1 MIPHSPSR
9 SRRRPGLL
17 PALLLLL
24 AALAPAPAP
33 AQDGLSDMLFTA
45 GTTWRDRFG
54 RDWAYLAWQ
63 GTAPGVV
70 TGRVFAVYGKQG
82 AADSASPYD
91 RKAVVQFQTD
101 PRVLAPLLQRAEMIG
116 DNLAKL
122 SQDITNLFDNVTPA
136 AGAGVADLVSA
147 VLRGGR
153 GTADDYNNLVLL
165 SRMHPAINF
174 ALGTAHAEPLPFATN
189 TFELRLWD
197 PARLADIAVVGRV
210 TVVANQ
216 PVVLPAPGAP
226 VGVPDASAR
235 GDLNARLRWATP
247 DALRRLS
254 LLNHGYNVYRMTT
267 NFAVANGYHT
277 TPPSPSVLTNLAAS
291 NPNVRRVNNVPIL
304 AGKNFT
310 AATAPDLVADPAT
323 FFVADDNR
331 RFEPGRTNFLNG
343 DTFYYFVTA
352 RDILGRDG
360 LVSPGTRIVICD
372 RMPPPVPRQV
382 RVRNDYR
389 FLSGAPRQRL
399 SVWWQQNTNS
409 AAETTVA
416 YHIYRWSSI
425 TQMNAL
431 AGNVISNRIAIV
443 PHIPGSRTNAY
454 VDLGAGAPVPSTAAG
469 ETYWYTVRAQDNGVC
484 GTNLSGNSAP
494 AFGVLRDRLGPDS
507 QGGFIQISCLYP
519 FVLAKES
526 PLVPNQPVQ
535 DACLRYEV
543 ACTPNDA
550 RLEWAEFAALTRSA
564 AGPSQSN
571 FLGRITFPGMTG
583 RDAVAQFCHTNLQFQ
598 SQPPTFYCRVATAGG
613 QVSAWAALNGTVWQ
627 DPTVL
632 QRIQFA
638 AGVATYPSRPGGEC
652 FRHEP
657 RPPGET
663 NVRPVEI
670 CFNTATN
677 SLEWRVYRR
686 VDNGPLTLISQGT
699 NLPTGFIC
707 TLDDVMPVNPGSLCY
722 FVQLLDEHGNASPL
736 QRVGCTLFSGPLPT
750 PVLSPIE
757 PAGTGAANAQMCLD
771 WFCPTFGVERF
782 EVWISGP
789 VGPNPSPNLV
799 NTNTSTRTY
808 TVTLDSGPQELPWNV
823 FRSTRVGPAFG
834 NGAAFRLKVDVEV
847 GPTYT
852 VIVRAV
858 GADGSVGTN
867 FSKPQQFA
875 WSIPTVVTQAV
886 PWPSRALPVVTNGIS
901 PRLGAFRL
909 TNAFF
914 NGTGVRI
921 GVVEYKGPTQGGL
934 PVRPYATPGTNDP
947 VSWLFT
953 NSVGQSVLPVA
964 LYRVQVPNAN
974 YPVVSGDVVQVSPLM
989 ESIAYGLV
997 PYSEF
1002 VGTGPAAAIYDPFI
1016 LVRNETPA
1024 GSPDRFFLYG
1034 IYLTD
1039 TQPVVLGAAYRYL
1052 LVRFKENREIDRII
1066 PTNDVEVTP

>member
-1 MIPHSPSR
+1 MSAHSPSR
-9 SRRRPGLL
+9 TRRGPGLW

-24 AALAPAPAP
+24 AALAPAPAR

-70 TGRVFAVYGKQG
+70 TGRVFAVYCKQG
-82 AADSASPYD
+82 AADSAALYT
-91 RKAVVQFQTD
+91 RKAIVQFQTD
-101 PRVLAPLLQRAEMIG
+101 PRVLAPLLQRAEMVG

-136 AGAGVADLVSA
+136 AGAGVANLVSA

-197 PARLADIAVVGRV
+197 PAKLADIAVVGRV
-210 TVVANQ
+210 TIVANQ

-226 VGVPDASAR
+226 VPVPDTSAR

-254 LLNHGYNVYRMTT
+254 LLSHGYNVYRMTT
-267 NFAVANGYHT
+267 NFAVANGYHV
-277 TPPSPSVLTNLAAS
+277 TPPSPSVLTNLAATS
-291 NPNVRRVNNVPIL
+291 PNVRRINTVPIL

-310 AATAPDLVADPAT
+310 AASAPDLVTDSTT
-323 FFVADDNR
+323 FFLADDNR

-360 LVSPGTRIVICD
+360 LVSSGGRIVICD

-389 FLSGAPRQRL
+389 LVAGLPRQRL
-399 SVWWQQNTNS
+399 RVDWLQNTNS
-409 AAETTVA
+409 AEETTVA
-416 YHIYRWSSI
+416 YHVYRWSSI
-425 TQMNAL
+425 TQMHVL
-431 AGNVISNRIAIV
+431 SGNLLSNRIAIV
-443 PHIPGSRTNAY
+443 PHVTGSRTNSY
-454 VDLGAGAPVPSTAAG
+454 VDTGAGAPAPSTDAG
-469 ETYWYTVRAQDNGVC
+469 ETFWYTVRAQDNGVC
-484 GTNLSGNSAP
+484 GTNLSGNSPP
-494 AFGVLRDRLGPDS
+494 AYGVLRDRLGPAS
-507 QGGFIQISCLYP
+507 QGGFIQVSCLYP
-519 FVLAKES
+519 FVVDKEA
-526 PLVPNQPVQ
+526 PFIANQPAQ
-535 DACLRYEV
+535 DACLRYEL
-543 ACTPNDA
+543 ACTATDP
-550 RLEWAEFAALTRSA
+550 RLEWAEFAAVTRSA
-564 AGPSQSN
+564 AGPSLTN
-571 FLGRITFPGMTG
+571 FLGRVPFPWATG
-583 RDAVAQFCHTNLQFQ
+583 RDAVYQFCFTNFQ
-598 SQPPTFYCRVATAGG
+598 QLSQGPTFLCRVGTAGG
-613 QVSAWAALNGTVWQ
+613 QVSGYASLVGAIWQ
-627 DPTVL
+627 DPTVK
-632 QRIQFA
+632 QRIQFM
-638 AGVATYPSRPGGEC
+638 AGLTTLQTRPGFEC

-663 NVRPVEI
+663 TVRPVEI

-677 SLEWRVYRR
+677 SLEWRIYRR

-699 NLPTGFIC
+699 NLPTSLIC
-707 TLDDVMPVNPGSLCY
+707 TLDDVMPINPGSLCY

-736 QRVGCTLFSGPLPT
+736 ERVGCTEFSGPLPT
-750 PVLSPIE
+750 PVLSPLE
-757 PAGTGAANAQMCLD
+757 SAGTGGTNAQMCLN

-782 EVWISGP
+782 EVWIAGP
-789 VGPNPSPNLV
+789 VGARPSPNLV
-799 NTNTSTRTY
+799 NTNPATRTY
-808 TVTLDSGPQELPWNV
+808 TVTLDSGAQELEWNV
-823 FRSTRVGPAFG
+823 FRSSRVGPGFG
-834 NGAAFRLKVDVEV
+834 NGAAFNLKVAVEV

-852 VIVRAV
+852 VMLRAV
-858 GADGSVGTN
+858 GVDGSTGTH
-867 FSKPQQFA
+867 FSQPRQIA

-886 PWPSRALPVVTNGIS
+886 PWPARPLPVVTNGIS
-901 PRLGAFRL
+901 PRLAAFRL

-921 GVVEYKGPTQGGL
+921 GQLTYSGPTQGGL
-934 PVRPYATPGTNDP
+934 AIRPYATPGTNDP
-947 VSWLFT
+947 VSWLYT
-953 NSVGQSVLPVA
+953 NSTGASVLPVV

-974 YPVVSGDVVQVSPLM
+974 YPAVSGDVIQVSPLM
-989 ESIAYGLV
+989 ERIAYAPV

-1002 VGTGPAAAIYDPFI
+1002 LGAGPAAAIYDPFI
-1016 LVRNETPA
+1016 LVRNETPP
-1024 GSPDRFFLYG
+1024 GTIDRTFLYNL
-1034 IYLTD
+1034 YLTD

-1052 LVRFKENREIDRII
+1052 LVRFKENWEIDRII